1 MRPPRPP
8 RTVARMIHEPA
19 TSDTTFTSLGEQAR
33 QLRDGELGPRDLVEQ
48 SLERIER
55 LDPRINA
62 FRCVLAASAR
72 TDADAAQARLD
83 QGERAPLLGVPVAV
97 KDNVD
102 MAGE

>member
-8 RTVARMIHEPA
+8 RTVTGMIQETV

-33 QLRDGELGPRDLVEQ
+33 QVRDGELSARDLVEQ
-48 SLERIER
+48 TLERIER

-62 FRCVLAASAR
+62 FRCVLADSAR

-83 QGERAPLLGVPVAV
+83 QGERAPLLGVPIAV

-102 MAGE
+102 MAG